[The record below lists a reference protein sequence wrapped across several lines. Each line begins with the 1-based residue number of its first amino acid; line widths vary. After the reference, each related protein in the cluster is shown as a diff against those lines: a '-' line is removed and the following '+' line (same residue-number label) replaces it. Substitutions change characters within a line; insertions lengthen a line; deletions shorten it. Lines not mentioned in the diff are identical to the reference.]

1 MEGDIL
7 YCVYLHRNKINN
19 KVYIGQTKFGDNPNK
34 RWLKGEG
41 YNTQPYFYE
50 DIKRYGWDNFDHTI
64 LANNLTLEQANSL
77 EKDFIEAYESLNPSL
92 GYNQMAGGGNTLKV
106 STALSRSQSA
116 REDGTTY
123 FNDENGILRTRKT
136 AQSLESERARYL
148 RKYNALM
155 ERGGLLI

>member
-77 EKDFIEAYESLNPSL
+77 EKDFIEAYESLNPNL

-106 STALSRSQSA
+106 SVATNKPQSC
-116 REDGTTY
+116 EDRVTY

-136 AQSLESERARYL
+136 ARSLESERTRYI
-148 RKYNALM
+148 RKYNALI